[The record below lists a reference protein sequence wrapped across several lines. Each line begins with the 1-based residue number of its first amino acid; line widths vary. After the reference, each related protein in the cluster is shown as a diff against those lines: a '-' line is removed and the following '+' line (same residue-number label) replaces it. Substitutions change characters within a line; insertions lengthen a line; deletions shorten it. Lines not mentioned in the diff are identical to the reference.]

1 MKISQLLVISTII
14 TVSAFSQEKIFYLKS
29 GDKVSGII
37 MSESDSSYTVGT
49 SFGNIIIKK
58 SNIKQEEIFILLKSG
73 DKIQGTILSE
83 SDKSVKV
90 KTNFGEVVI
99 GRDKIDRI
107 DFRTMDQDESG
118 FSRPGEVEIGR
129 WYYSEERLID
139 IFFDPTGYPLEKNV
153 LYLSGLSW
161 GFGLTDQ
168 LHITSNWG
176 GYFIGD
182 LNFRPKFMV
191 FKKGNFKSEKVL
203 SIGAHFH
210 MRGLP
215 NKYELKTWDAPEVY
229 YNENGVDS
237 VAKRTET
244 QYVRIGSEFV
254 EEDLDGDGVIDNAY
268 YESGFIGSHIWWEFF
283 GAYTI
288 SNLRESGQG
297 RFNHTI
303 GLSLT
308 SYRGYDL
315 LPRVYYAINADVRR
329 NLKLIFEV
337 FWDPYWMS
345 TLEFFEDEE
354 VTDIDFDFGFIY
366 AYNEKFRIGIHFQR
380 PFIAFY
386 YKF

>member
-1 MKISQLLVISTII
+1 MVGSG
-14 TVSAFSQEKIFYLKS
+14 FPQEKTFYMKS
-29 GDKVSGII
+29 GDKVTGTVISQ
-37 MSESDSSYTVGT
+37 SDSTFTVGT
-49 SFGNIIIKK
+49 SFGEITIKRTDVK
-58 SNIKQEEIFILLKSG
+58 PEEVYIFLKSG
-73 DKIQGTILSE
+73 DQLRGIILSE
-83 SDKSVKV
+83 NEEGITVKAQ
-90 KTNFGEVVI
+90 FGEVFI
-99 GRDKIDRI
+99 DHEKIERL
-107 DFRTMDQDESG
+107 DFRPQGKKRNE
-118 FSRPGEVEIGR
+118 FSRPGQGEAGR
-129 WYYSEERLID
+129 WYYGEERLID
-139 IFFDPTGYPLEKNV
+139 IFFDPTGYPLENNV

-161 GFGLTDQ
+161 GYGLTDQ

-182 LNFRPKFMV
+182 LNFRPKFMIY
-191 FKKGNFKSEKVL
+191 KKGNLKSEKAF
-203 SIGAHFH
+203 SIGGHFH

-237 VAKRTET
+237 IGKRFET
-244 QYVRIGSEFV
+244 QYVRIGSEFI
-254 EEDLDGDGVIDNAY
+254 EEDLDGDGVIENAY
-268 YESGFIGSHIWWEFF
+268 YESGFIGSHIWWEIF

-288 SNLRESGQG
+288 SSIRESGHG
-297 RFNHTI
+297 RINHTI

-315 LPRVYYAINADVRR
+315 LPRAYYAFNADARR

-345 TLEFFEDEE
+345 TLEYFEDEE